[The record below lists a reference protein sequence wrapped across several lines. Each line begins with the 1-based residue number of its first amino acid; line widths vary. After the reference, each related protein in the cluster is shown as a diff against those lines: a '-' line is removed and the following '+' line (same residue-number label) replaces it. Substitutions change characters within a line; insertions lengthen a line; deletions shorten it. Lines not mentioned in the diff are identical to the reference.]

1 MAFSVPFF
9 HPQPQH
15 KSASLYLDPGAILL
29 TKCENYLYAISGFYF
44 PKRKTLRMKDEYV
57 YVRGIRVTVGW
68 AEQDIENE
76 FKCVYNERKKK
87 FIYLCTLYLSEYLHC
102 LSE

>member
-1 MAFSVPFF
+1 
-9 HPQPQH
+9 
-15 KSASLYLDPGAILL
+15 
-29 TKCENYLYAISGFYF
+29 
-44 PKRKTLRMKDEYV
+44 MKDEYV

-76 FKCVYNERKKK
+76 FKYVYNERNKK
-87 FIYLCTLYLSEYLHC
+87 FIYLCTLYLSEYLHS